1 MAAEFEVAHPS
12 FRLMLLANAWVEK
25 LHGGMLWAEGPVWF
39 ADGDYLLWSDIPN
52 DRMMQ
57 YLPGIGVRVFR
68 SPAQHS
74 NGNTRDREGRL
85 ITCEHGARRV
95 TRTEHDGS
103 VAVLVD
109 KYRGKRLNSPND
121 VVVKSD
127 GTIWFTDPDYGIMSD
142 YEGRKAKS
150 EIGNNNVYRFDPG
163 DGSLDVVADDF
174 EKPNGI
180 AFSADEKTLYIADT
194 GLSHNPKGAH
204 HIRAFDVVGGN
215 KLKKSRIFAEI
226 TPGCADGFRLDS
238 DGNIWTSAGDGVHC
252 ISPAGVLLGKIR
264 IPETVSNVCFG
275 GAKRNRLFITATTSL
290 YAVYVAQTG
299 LQRP

>member
-12 FRLMLLANAWVEK
+12 FRMMLLANGWVEK

-52 DRMMQ
+52 DRIMQ
-57 YLPGIGVRVFR
+57 YVPGMGVRVFR

-85 ITCEHGARRV
+85 ITCEHGGRRV
-95 TRTEHDGS
+95 SRTERDGT
-103 VAVLVD
+103 VTTLVD
-109 KYRGKRLNSPND
+109 KYQGKRLNSPND

-142 YEGRKAKS
+142 YEGHKGES
-150 EIGNNNVYRFDPG
+150 EIGANYVYRFDPR
-163 DGSLDVVADDF
+163 DGSLSVVAEDF
-174 EKPNGI
+174 GKPNGI
-180 AFSADEKTLYIADT
+180 AFSADERTLYIADT
-194 GLSHNPKGAH
+194 ALSHDPNGAH
-204 HIRAFDVVGGN
+204 HIRAFDVVGDR
-215 KLKKSRIFAEI
+215 KLANGRIFAEI

-252 ISPAGVLLGKIR
+252 IDPKGVLLGKIR
-264 IPETVSNVCFG
+264 IPETVSNLCFG